1 MALSEQELI
10 QRYFRPLADDSSLGL
25 VDDVASI
32 RPRPGHDL
40 IVTTDL
46 IAEGVH
52 FLKEEPPAAIAAKAL
67 RVNLSDLYAKGA
79 EPAWYFLNLALGPA
93 YDEAWIAAFADGL
106 RTDQERYDVW
116 LAGGDTS
123 RLETGA
129 VIAITALG
137 HVPEGKLVG
146 RNGARPDDVVVVS
159 GTIGDAA
166 LGLEVRR
173 GRHLGSE
180 EVERHL
186 IGRLLYPE
194 PRMAVA
200 PLIQRHATASMDISD
215 GLVGDLGRLCAASGA
230 SAVIEA
236 DEVPMSES
244 ALFAIAA
251 ESGLVQ
257 TALTG
262 GEDFEI
268 LATIPP
274 DQLDEFIAAANAA
287 NVAFTPIG
295 RISPGHEPPTFLDA
309 DGQPME
315 FRRTAYDHFAEARP
329 S

>member
-10 QRYFRPLADDSSLGL
+10 QRYFRPLTDEAGLGL
-25 VDDVASI
+25 IDDVALL
-32 RPRPGHDL
+32 RPRAGHDL
-40 IVTTDL
+40 IATTDM

-52 FLKEEPPAAIAAKAL
+52 FLRGDPPAAVAAKAL

-79 EPAWYFLNLALGPA
+79 VPTWYFLNLGLGPG
-93 YDEAWIAAFADGL
+93 YDEAWISAFADGL
-106 RTDQERYDVW
+106 RRDQQRYGVH

-123 RLETGA
+123 RVETGL

-137 HVPEGKLVG
+137 HVPEGRAVT
-146 RNGARPDDVVVVS
+146 RSGAQPDDVVVVS

-166 LGLEVRR
+166 LGLVVRN
-173 GRHLGSE
+173 GKHLGSN
-180 EVERHL
+180 EVERRL
-186 IGRLLYPE
+186 MDRLLYPE
-194 PRMAVA
+194 PRATAA
-200 PLIQRHATASMDISD
+200 PLILSHATASMDISD
-215 GLVGDLGRLCAASGA
+215 GLVGDLAKLCAASGVT
-230 SAVIEA
+230 AVIDA
-236 DEVPMSES
+236 DEVPLSEP

-251 ESGLVQ
+251 ESELLQ

-274 DQLDEFIAAANAA
+274 ARLDAFISAANAV

-295 RISPGHEPPTFLDA
+295 RISAGREPPMFLDA

-315 FRRTAYDHFAEARP
+315 FQRTAYDHLAGARR